1 MFLFQV
7 ISLVFTVVQVGYQI
21 IFVTQHILNTT
32 SPLHQSYRLPKVL
45 QVGYDNFNN
54 RHIKFVGAVSTDNEP
69 RLFKDV
75 IKHVRWRKA
84 MREEINALENNDTW
98 EIIDLPPG
106 KKAIGCQWVYKIK
119 IKSDGE
125 FERDKARLV
134 VLGKKVKI
142 IFTHSLRLE
151 KWSMCVH
158 LLQLL

>member
-1 MFLFQV
+1 M
-7 ISLVFTVVQVGYQI
+7 
-21 IFVTQHILNTT
+21 
-32 SPLHQSYRLPKVL
+32 
-45 QVGYDNFNN
+45 
-54 RHIKFVGAVSTDNEP
+54 STDNEP